1 MEGHICAKKG
11 EPVELKR
18 IGVTLAG
25 HPIPDEDSVKGANI
39 IFEIEKKAKKGDIVF
54 LSESGGGTALM
65 TLPGPGLTLE
75 DIQEITRMLYFEC
88 GASIMDT
95 NVVRSQLVILRG
107 RHTRNV
113 GDATLIRFNTAP
125 TPPGLRERS
134 YVRRYR
140 GRRGYQGAIDVLKKY
155 RLWSRISQS
164 VRTYLEKADPRYG
177 SIMPGELKE
186 KPQYHYRVIGPED
199 MLEAAKKKA
208 KDLGIN
214 AVIIASSPDDIEA
227 KAFGKTLAN
236 IALEIEVYSRP
247 FNPPCALIA
256 GGELLVKTGETSGI
270 GGRNLEFA
278 LSAAPMI
285 DGSDSIVIASADSD
299 GTDGPTDVAGGI
311 VDGYT
316 MKRAEEGGVDV
327 LEELNRHNSFSALKK
342 LGDTVLTGARGTN
355 VQDLRVIYI
364 GN

>member
-1 MEGHICAKKG
+1 
-11 EPVELKR
+11 
-18 IGVTLAG
+18 
-25 HPIPDEDSVKGANI
+25 
-39 IFEIEKKAKKGDIVF
+39 
-54 LSESGGGTALM
+54 
-65 TLPGPGLTLE
+65 
-75 DIQEITRMLYFEC
+75 MLYFEY

-95 NVVRSQLVILRG
+95 NAVRNQLVILRG

-125 TPPGLRERS
+125 TPPGLRERF

-140 GRRGYQGAIDVLKKY
+140 GKRGYQGAIDVLKEY
-155 RLWSRISQS
+155 RLWNRVSQS

-214 AVIIASSPDDIEA
+214 AAIIASSPDDIEA
-227 KAFGKTLAN
+227 RAFGKTLAN
-236 IALEIEVYSRP
+236 IALEIEVYGRP

-285 DGSDSIVIASADSD
+285 EGSDSIVIASADSD